1 MRRAARAIIIKDDKL
16 LVMHR
21 NKFGRVYD
29 TLPGGNIGGGES
41 PEQALKRELLDE
53 TSITF
58 KDPKLVIVHHAGDP
72 YGDQL
77 IYLCTYVSGE
87 AKLQENSEEFLISN
101 MGKNLYEPGWV
112 LLKDLHTRPF
122 VTEKLR
128 DTILAHY
135 HHQWPDIPVEIA
147 G

>member
-1 MRRAARAIIIKDDKL
+1 
-16 LVMHR
+16 MHR

-29 TLPGGNIGGGES
+29 TLPGGNIAGGES

-53 TSITF
+53 TSVTF
-58 KDPKLVIVHHAGDP
+58 NDPRLVIVHHAGDP

-77 IYLCTYVSGE
+77 IYLCTYMSGE
-87 AKLQENSEEFLISN
+87 PKLQETSEEFLISK

-112 LLKDLHTRPF
+112 LLKDLRHTPF
-122 VTEKLR
+122 VTEKLK
-128 DTILAHY
+128 DAILSG
-135 HHQWPDIPVEIA
+135 HQEKWARYPIEIS